1 MDKRFVLAVAALLSA
16 RAWAGDLPELQE
28 VVVTASRAPLDLL
41 QSPSFV
47 TVISRKDI
55 QESGA
60 DDLSGVLAA
69 QSGVVINNYGPQGQL
84 KTTSIRG
91 STSSQVLVLVDGI
104 RLNSSFDGWVDL
116 SRLPL
121 DNVDRIEV
129 VRGGASSLW
138 GTGAVGGVINIITKT
153 PDKPSFDLSIT
164 NESYLPHDS
173 FAVTNL
179 ATGTSAFVPATPLSL
194 LDGQHVALSLSG
206 RLGEVGL
213 SGGGSFGRAANAFVW
228 DDSSNVGAWT
238 GGWRQR
244 NNAQDISQNAYAA
257 AKAPFMDGSFTV
269 KGTFDHSFIGVPGSL
284 TYATSQASQEDT
296 SVAGSV
302 ALTTPRF
309 LSDALSLDVKGSYR
323 WTQEI
328 LADPQNPPTS
338 SHISNAAALELTQK
352 AAVSDFLSA
361 VYGGSAAYEAVDST
375 NLTGFKD
382 RLSLAGFVSL
392 PVSPAEPLTF
402 TPSIRGDYYSDFP
415 AALSWQLSAVLL
427 LTRSASLK
435 ASFGSA
441 YRVPTL
447 SDLYWYDSFG
457 DTGNPNLKPETSYSG
472 ELGAAFALDWLSLE
486 TSVFSRLVF
495 NQIEWDPTAFP
506 TMPINITQTL
516 LPGAEI
522 HATAMILEGLSL
534 DVNYTFIYSLI
545 LRYLGASYTLADNF
559 RVPFVPLHNLG
570 VTGRLRT
577 GIHTFSAE
585 VRYESSK
592 FTDAANTPAKALAA
606 YAVVNAGYRAAV
618 TENLVFSLA
627 LRNILNAMYFTQ
639 SGYPMPPF
647 SVITG
652 MEVRL

>member
-28 VVVTASRAPLDLL
+28 VVVTASRTPLDLL

-47 TVISRKDI
+47 TVISQNDI
-55 QESGA
+55 EESGA
-60 DDLSGVLAA
+60 PDLSGVLAS
-69 QSGVVINNYGPQGQL
+69 QSGIVINNYGPQGQL

-91 STSSQVLVLVDGI
+91 STSSQVLVLMDGV
-104 RLNSSFDGWVDL
+104 RVNSSFDGWVDL

-121 DNVDRIEV
+121 DNVDHIEV

-138 GTGAVGGVINIITKT
+138 GTGAVGGVINIITKA
-153 PDKPSFDLSIT
+153 PDRPSFNLSIT
-164 NESYLPHDS
+164 NESYLPHDGS
-173 FAVTNL
+173 AVRDLTS
-179 ATGTSAFVPATPLSL
+179 GTSTPVPATPLSL
-194 LDGQHVALSLSG
+194 LDGQRVALSVNG
-206 RLGEVGL
+206 RLGDVGL

-228 DDSSNVGAWT
+228 DDSSSVGAWT

-244 NNAQDISQNAYAA
+244 NNAQDLSQNAYAG
-257 AKAPFMDGSFTV
+257 AKAPFLDGAFTV
-269 KGTFDHSFIGVPGSL
+269 KGTFDHSLIGVPGSL

-296 SVAGSV
+296 SVAGSF
-302 ALTTPRF
+302 AFTTPRF
-309 LSDALSLDVKGSYR
+309 LSDALSLDLKGSYR
-323 WTQEI
+323 WTQET

-338 SHISNAAALELTQK
+338 SHVSNAAALELTQK
-352 AAVSDFLSA
+352 AAVLDFLSA

-375 NLTGFKD
+375 NLTGFRD
-382 RLSLAGFVSL
+382 RLSLAAFLSL
-392 PVSPAEPLTF
+392 PVSPAEPLTL
-402 TPSIRGDYYSDFP
+402 TPSIRADYYSDFP
-415 AALSWQLSAVLL
+415 AALSWQISAVALL
-427 LTRSASLK
+427 SPSASLK

-472 ELGAAFALDWLSLE
+472 ELGAAFALGWFSVE
-486 TSVFSRLVF
+486 TSVFSRLVY

-506 TMPINITQTL
+506 TMPINIGQTL

-522 HATAMILEGLSL
+522 HATAAILEGLSL
-534 DVNYTFIYSLI
+534 EVNYTYIYSLI
-545 LRYLGASYTLADNF
+545 LQYLGTSYTLADNL
-559 RVPFVPLHNLG
+559 RVPFVPIHNLG
-570 VTGRLRT
+570 MAGRFRT

-585 VRYESSK
+585 VRYESDK
-592 FTDAANTPAKALAA
+592 FTDAANTPSAELAG

-618 TENLVFSLA
+618 TENLVFSIA
-627 LRNILNAMYFTQ
+627 LRNILNAVYFTQ

-652 MEVRL
+652 MEVKL